1 MIGVHVTV
9 PVSCFRK
16 GHAREY
22 LETHYFPPPATC
34 YGFLLSL
41 TGEYDRRRHIGC
53 RVTVMSLS
61 EPAKSV
67 VLRKVWRVK
76 NPRPEASENIRPDY
90 QELLSHLE
98 LLIWIDSTEEPNSRG
113 LTLEQR
119 IGMALEQP
127 ERVSRSG
134 GLSLGESTHLVND
147 VTLID
152 DSVAASLQGH
162 AFLLDPRGELTL
174 PVWVDHVHSVETHY
188 VTGTSRFINLEKL
201 PRENIPMI
209 GPPGSAS

>member
-22 LETHYFPPPATC
+22 LETHSLPPPATC

-41 TGEYDRRRHIGC
+41 TGEHDRRRHIGC
-53 RVTVMSLS
+53 RVTAMNLS

-90 QELLSHLE
+90 QELLSNQE
-98 LLIWIDSTEEPNSRG
+98 LMIWVDSIEEPHSRG
-113 LTLEQR
+113 PTLEQR
-119 IGMALEQP
+119 ISVALEQP

-147 VTLID
+147 VTLVD
-152 DSVAASLQGH
+152 DSVAASVEGKV
-162 AFLLDPRGELTL
+162 FLLDSRGELTL

-188 VTGTSRFINLEKL
+188 VTGTSRFLSREKP
-201 PRENIPMI
+201 PREKIPLI
-209 GPPGSAS
+209 GPP